1 LGLEGERK
9 EEDVDEEEEEGAGG
23 DRKGFPELL
32 VDLELDIPEPVRGR
46 ERGRGCATE
55 FKVLNPLAGPA
66 DGDVRGDVE
75 FREAENGIVLLEN

>member
-1 LGLEGERK
+1 LEGERK
-9 EEDVDEEEEEGAGG
+9 EDEEEEEEGAGG

-32 VDLELDIPEPVRGR
+32 VELELKIPEPVRGR
-46 ERGRGCATE
+46 ERGRGCAVE

-75 FREAENGIVLLEN
+75 FRDAEKGIVLLEN